1 VGVGQLRWASARG
14 IFGIACQALPNTFRS
29 GRTVWTPAF
38 PFAVPHY
45 HGHVCGGA
53 RGGKGLTVLL
63 CFLSYARLALQPIF
77 SARPWRTDNF
87 SAVQAL
93 LLLPPDTHAAQC
105 CGQSTRRYVKV
116 DTDGVDHDSEC
127 AEEDDATQSEEPEL
141 LTWKAI
147 LCHKSTLTACLAYV
161 HTSCIY
167 IVYGAALATKAC
179 SCSVYSS

>member
-1 VGVGQLRWASARG
+1 M
-14 IFGIACQALPNTFRS
+14 
-29 GRTVWTPAF
+29 
-38 PFAVPHY
+38 
-45 HGHVCGGA
+45 
-53 RGGKGLTVLL
+53 LL